1 MRYINFRDNPRIVTL
16 LSLIHE
22 NPGIRYNEISKR
34 TGFVNG
40 ALSHYLTR
48 MELKKMIRASRK
60 SRGAWFFSFDS
71 PQEEDDIIINLR
83 KETTRK
89 ILLYLL
95 QKNSATLSDIASE
108 ICRSPSTTS
117 IALSKLQK
125 KEIIR
130 KVLGQNRKYE
140 IQNKDLVIEILQ
152 KTNPSLLD
160 KLTDRFADTF
170 SYF

>member
-1 MRYINFRDNPRIVTL
+1 MRPINFKDNPRIIT
-16 LSLIHE
+16 LIHLINE

-34 TGFVNG
+34 SGFVNG
-40 ALSHYLTR
+40 TLSHYLIR
-48 MELKKMIRASRK
+48 MECNKMIRASRK
-60 SRGAWFFSFDS
+60 SRCAWFFPFNSL
-71 PQEEDDIIINLR
+71 QEEDDIIINLR
-83 KETTRK
+83 KETTRT

-95 QKNSATLSDIASE
+95 QKNSATLSEIAFE
-108 ICRSPSTTS
+108 INKSPSTTS
-117 IALSKLQK
+117 IALSKLHE

-140 IQNKDLVIEILQ
+140 IQNKGLVIEILQ